1 MVGEKVSVFYNNY
14 AYEVA
19 LGLEKLHEYKD

>member
-1 MVGEKVSVFYNNY
+1 LEVFVGWFERLLY

-19 LGLEKLHEYKD
+19 LGLVPNDE